1 MKTNKKTK
9 RIIRHR
15 RVRAKIKGTASIP
28 RICVFRS
35 NRHIYCQLIDDEKN
49 KTIIIASDI
58 EVKSKG
64 KKSEVAGKVGEL
76 LAKKAQDKKI
86 EKAVFDR
93 SGYQYHGRIKALA
106 DGARKGGLKF

>member
-9 RIIRHR
+9 RVIRHR
-15 RVRAKIKGTASIP
+15 RVRAKIKGTALVP

-58 EVKSKG
+58 EVKLKG

-93 SGYQYHGRIKALA
+93 SGYQYHGRVKALA
-106 DGARKGGLKF
+106 DGARKGGLKY